1 MQIRPRQSLLELWRA
16 TVDYSYR
23 DGVWTPDGQVEP
35 NSTSDAEQLLCLM
48 YPSSRVAAFRLDRPD
63 ETARDL
69 HEALAKLGG
78 ATDAPLRLIAALRGY
93 MERYTT
99 ESNTPVFA
107 GGSYLEPRV
116 GGELLTPEQRRLET
130 VDSFSMSITLSLA
143 TLGFLKV
150 FGRVVRRPA
159 VQAQIDELEELASR
173 RLTAAMVGLLR
184 SFTVHSFAPDSPA
197 GRVLCQTVNQ
207 RGLPSKKIVGEL
219 REALAQIRAGLAEV
233 TLGSGGAEELDD
245 EKYLFE
251 CGWSWGVV
259 RDAPEVSTTEHLDQ
273 PVGVAVRQPFLYFT
287 AVALDGILDLFSERT
302 RLLDLLTEEQQGF
315 VRALQ
320 IRWDLTQRYWSTLAG
335 FGGERWPLEDI
346 PWRTTD
352 GRESDYYSL
361 LVTSVTVE
369 ALVQS
374 RAVEPDLA
382 RVGRVLEE
390 LAIRGRVT
398 RRPLEDDPAVEMHVP
413 GVRLNLH
420 GAEDLPSG
428 ELGPEVVW
436 PVADFATALLK
447 RTIRVASLA
456 GGTTLRD
463 RLLRLSDSIWDHLHL
478 RRLTS
483 GPSAGLWDNA
493 SAAFSQLT
501 SDEQAPSWHF
511 TERVMECLVAAAN
524 MINEA
529 PLRDDRLM
537 LMAQDLAIE
546 ADHLY
551 SQELLRGDADAGPAL
566 RGQLA
571 HLGRRLERARAV
583 EDSTPGTAIA
593 ILFEVLGALDE
604 LAAARRS
611 RQDDPE

>member
-1 MQIRPRQSLLELWRA
+1 MRIRPRQSLLELWRA

-23 DGVWTPDGQVEP
+23 DGVWTPAGRAEP

-48 YPSSRVAAFRLDRPD
+48 YPASQIAAFKLDRPD

-69 HEALAKLGG
+69 REALAQLG
-78 ATDAPLRLIAALRGY
+78 DAVEIPRRLIMAMRAY
-93 MERYTT
+93 MERYTAGA
-99 ESNTPVFA
+99 NTPVFA

-116 GGELLTPEQRRLET
+116 EGELLTPEQRRLDV

-143 TLGFLKV
+143 TLGFLNV
-150 FGRVVRRPA
+150 FEKVVRRPA
-159 VQAQIDELEELASR
+159 LLAQIAELEEMASR

-207 RGLPSKKIVGEL
+207 RGLPPKKIVAEL
-219 REALAQIRAGLAEV
+219 HEALAQVRAGLAEV
-233 TLGSGGAEELDD
+233 TLGSGGAEELDN
-245 EKYLFE
+245 EEHLFE
-251 CGWSWGVV
+251 CGWSWGII
-259 RDAPEVSTTEHLDQ
+259 RDAPEVPTAEPLDQ
-273 PVGVAVRQPFLYFT
+273 PVGVAVRRPFLYFT
-287 AVALDGILDLFSERT
+287 VVALDGILDLFSERT
-302 RLLDLLTEEQQGF
+302 RILDLLTEEQQGF
-315 VRALQ
+315 MRALQ
-320 IRWDLTQRYWSTLAG
+320 IRWDLTQQYWSILAG

-369 ALVQS
+369 ALVQR
-374 RAVEPDLA
+374 RAVDLDLA

-390 LAIRGRVT
+390 LSARGRVT
-398 RRPLEDDPAVEMHVP
+398 RRALEEDPAVEMHVP
-413 GVRLNLH
+413 GVRLNLY

-428 ELGPEVVW
+428 QRGPEVVW

-456 GGTTLRD
+456 GGTELRD
-463 RLLRLSDSIWDHLHL
+463 RLLRLTDDVWDHLHL

-483 GPSAGLWDNA
+483 GPAAGLWDDA
-493 SAAFSQLT
+493 SAAFPQLKPE
-501 SDEQAPSWHF
+501 DQAPSWYL
-511 TERVMECLVAAAN
+511 TERVMECLVVAAT

-529 PLRDDRLM
+529 PLRNDRLM
-537 LMAQDLAIE
+537 VMAQDLAIE

-551 SQELLRGDADAGPAL
+551 SQELLRGATDAGPVGRRL
-566 RGQLA
+566 D

-583 EDSTPGTAIA
+583 ADSRPGTAIA
-593 ILFEVLGALDE
+593 ILFEVLGELDE
-604 LAAARRS
+604 LVAARRS
-611 RQDDPE
+611 RQGDPE